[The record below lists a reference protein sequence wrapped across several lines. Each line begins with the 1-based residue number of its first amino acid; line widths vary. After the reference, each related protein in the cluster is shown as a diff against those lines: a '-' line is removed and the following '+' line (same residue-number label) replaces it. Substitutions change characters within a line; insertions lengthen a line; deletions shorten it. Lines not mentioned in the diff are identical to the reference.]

1 MTWITKVTELNL
13 KAWCDFKGQLE
24 VTLASDANNMAVRA
38 NMQMDFRVIKVADYK
53 SDTKVAL
60 RCYWGC
66 LDGTIASEAIK
77 LADRGNMQTNVGAI
91 KVSDS
96 KYEVK
101 LNHDIINYHSL
112 RVYRALPSC
121 CISLSSKFGQ

>member
-24 VTLASDANNMAVRA
+24 VTLASDATNMAVRA

-77 LADRGNMQTNVGAI
+77 LADRGNMQTNVRAI

-96 KYEVK
+96 KYKVK
-101 LNHDIINYHSL
+101 LNHDIITTACKSIGPCPL
-112 RVYRALPSC
+112 VA
-121 CISLSSKFGQ
+121 